1 MRRRAIGWA
10 LDRQAEDVSGGDPCD
25 ARKTVH
31 LDWCGHG
38 SDAFCA
44 KAQLTL
50 AIEAPRPERAVALY
64 CHAVA
69 TSRSNGGRAR
79 ETAHLHGDGAAD
91 CRAVAQFPASIRAP
105 RPNGSVAL

>member
-31 LDWCGHG
+31 LDWRGHG

-50 AIEAPRPERAVALY
+50 AIEAPRPKCAVALY

-69 TSRSNGGRAR
+69 TSRSNGGHPR
-79 ETAHLHGDGAAD
+79 ETACLHWRRAAR
-91 CRAVAQFPASIRAP
+91 CRAVAQLTVAIR
-105 RPNGSVAL
+105 